1 MKKILCYGDSNTY
14 GYIPE
19 TFGRYTKNER
29 WTGILSEL
37 LSPEYEILEQGMN
50 NRTGFFK
57 NPENIKLCG
66 GEYLPIYL
74 QNHKDIDICIL
85 ALGTN
90 DSQYFYNLDKNSATA
105 GLKHLIQSIREAN
118 SKTKI
123 LIIPPVKIQKNILDG
138 IFAMQFDL
146 NSVEKIKNVFPIFK
160 KVSEEMNC
168 FYLDLNEFVTPS
180 PVDGL
185 HYSKESHKII
195 AQILAN
201 FIKTN
206 I

>member
-66 GEYLPIYL
+66 GEYI
-74 QNHKDIDICIL
+74 
-85 ALGTN
+85 
-90 DSQYFYNLDKNSATA
+90 
-105 GLKHLIQSIREAN
+105 
-118 SKTKI
+118 SKTIKI
-123 LIIPPVKIQKNILDG
+123 LIFVSLHLGQTIHNISIIWIKIPQPQ
-138 IFAMQFDL
+138 DL
-146 NSVEKIKNVFPIFK
+146 N
-160 KVSEEMNC
+160 
-168 FYLDLNEFVTPS
+168 T
-180 PVDGL
+180 
-185 HYSKESHKII
+185 
-195 AQILAN
+195 
-201 FIKTN
+201 
-206 I
+206 

>member
-74 QNHKDIDICIL
+74 QNHRDIDICIL

-90 DSQYFYNLDKNSATA
+90 DSQYFYNLDKNSA
-105 GLKHLIQSIREAN
+105 IRSHDQN
-118 SKTKI
+118 
-123 LIIPPVKIQKNILDG
+123 
-138 IFAMQFDL
+138 
-146 NSVEKIKNVFPIFK
+146 PI
-160 KVSEEMNC
+160 
-168 FYLDLNEFVTPS
+168 
-180 PVDGL
+180 
-185 HYSKESHKII
+185 
-195 AQILAN
+195 
-201 FIKTN
+201 
-206 I
+206 